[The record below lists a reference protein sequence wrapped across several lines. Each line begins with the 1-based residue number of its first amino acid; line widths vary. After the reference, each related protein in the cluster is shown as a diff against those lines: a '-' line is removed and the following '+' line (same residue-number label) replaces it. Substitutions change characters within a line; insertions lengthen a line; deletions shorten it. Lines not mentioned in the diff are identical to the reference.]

1 MSRTLISPFYQ
12 FCLLLVLSLGLLI
25 LDNKTELFQPVK
37 TIGTIIRQPFELIVR
52 IQSRIPMVA
61 ELAQEKSTLQ
71 EQITNLEQENMTLR
85 VQIHQYEAI
94 KEENERLARLLAT
107 SIKKRGELLLANIVV
122 KKDDPYNHQ
131 VIIDQGFEAG
141 VYMGQPAVSDAGVIG
156 QITEVGFQRSVVMLL
171 SHVSQGLPVEVVRN
185 GLLTI
190 GVGTGIPGQIRL
202 PYLELEADI
211 RVGDSLITSGMG
223 DRFVAGYPV
232 GTVIEVLKDTTRP
245 FLQVSVETAVN
256 VRYNKNVLLLWTS
269 EPDQSQQLEQDESF
283 RGER

>member
-1 MSRTLISPFYQ
+1 MSRTLISPLYQ
-12 FCLLLVLSLGLLI
+12 FCLLLVLSVGLLI

-37 TIGTIIRQPFELIVR
+37 TIGTILRQPFELIVR
-52 IQSRIPMVA
+52 FQSRIPEVA
-61 ELAQEKSTLQ
+61 ELVQDKSTLQ
-71 EQITNLEQENMTLR
+71 EQISNLERENMELR
-85 VQIHQYEAI
+85 VQMHQYQAI
-94 KEENERLARLLAT
+94 KEENERLSRLLAT
-107 SIKKRGELLLANIVV
+107 PIKSRGELLLANVIITQ
-122 KKDDPYNHQ
+122 DDPYNHQ
-131 VIIDQGFEAG
+131 IIIDQGFESG
-141 VYMGQPAVSDAGVIG
+141 VYVGQPAVSDNGVIG
-156 QITEVGFQRSVVMLL
+156 QITEVGFERSVVMLL
-171 SHVSQGLPVEVVRN
+171 SHVAQGIPVEVVRN

-223 DRFVAGYPV
+223 DRFLAGYPV

-269 EPDQSQQLEQDESF
+269 EPDQNEEFEQDEIF
-283 RGER
+283 HGER

>member
-141 VYMGQPAVSDAGVIG
+141 VYVGQPAVSDAGVIG